1 MRTRYFALVYGI
13 VFALVGIA
21 GFIPALV
28 TPPEAAYSLTVNAG
42 HGLLF
47 GLFPVNVLHN
57 IVHLLFGV
65 WGIAAYRSFPAARTY
80 GRSVAIVYGILTIM
94 GLIPGLNT
102 IFGLIPLHGNDVW
115 LHALLA
121 IIAAYFGFARVDRVE
136 ETGYAR
142 RGV

>member
-1 MRTRYFALVYGI
+1 MSHSLAVYPGTFDPFTRGHEDLVRRAARLY
-13 VFALVGIA
+13 
-21 GFIPALV
+21 PA
-28 TPPEAAYSLTVNAG
+28 
-42 HGLLF
+42 F
-47 GLFPVNVLHN
+47 VLA
-57 IVHLLFGV
+57 ILVHLLFGV

-121 IIAAYFGFARVDRVE
+121 IIAAYFGWVQKPGPDTVTATTATPR
-136 ETGYAR
+136 
-142 RGV
+142 